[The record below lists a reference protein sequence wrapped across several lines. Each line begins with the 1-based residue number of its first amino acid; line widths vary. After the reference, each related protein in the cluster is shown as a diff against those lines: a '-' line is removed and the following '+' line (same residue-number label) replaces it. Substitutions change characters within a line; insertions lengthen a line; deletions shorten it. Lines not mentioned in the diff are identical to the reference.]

1 MVSMRREL
9 TSLFLFFLSIFLLGS
24 FLSHH
29 PGDALNP
36 GAAGEVRNL
45 FGLVGAWVSYF
56 FLAAFG
62 LGALWLP
69 LLVLDAGR
77 RLFFKKETHSFS
89 AFSRAFGGLLLILCT
104 ASLAIDMGPQGGPF
118 AISGSVGVYIREFLV
133 FYLRTIGAVFF
144 LFFFLFFGLV
154 LTTGIAAS
162 RFFSFFSQCF
172 ALLKKVLL
180 FCLSGIF
187 RLMKGLGNG
196 LKTLFSLATSV
207 FRKKDKEEKAFLF
220 LPEPGYVSPEKET
233 PEEVSEDSGRME
245 RKNAPPLIRPPV
257 VPAVQQE
264 LFAQKFDVQ
273 GHFEKGR
280 YLLPGLDLL
289 DPLSENSRN
298 IDTAFLQEQSEILQK
313 KLADFGVVGR
323 VTTVNPGPVI
333 TTFEYKPAPGVKISK
348 VTNLADDLALALR
361 ALSIRIV
368 APIPGKAAIGIEV
381 PNAHREMVHFRE
393 IVASEAFTKRTSP
406 LTVCLG
412 KDIVGNPVAAELDR
426 MPHLLIAGATGAG
439 KSVGLNVMIVSLL
452 FKSTPDQVKLIMID
466 PKRIE
471 LSVYDGI
478 PHLITPVVTD
488 MKKATAALFWAVKEM
503 ERRYELL
510 AGLKCRNI
518 TQFNEKI
525 AEFLEKAE
533 KGEDRGPL
541 AESGGE
547 DSDDREET
555 VSLEKLPY
563 IVIIIDELA
572 DLMMVASKDVEVA
585 LARLA
590 QMARASGIHIVLA
603 TQRPSVDVL
612 TGLIKAN
619 FPTRLAFQVSSRIDS
634 RTVLDANGAEAL
646 LGNGDMLFV
655 PPGTAKIQRI
665 HGAYLGEEEL
675 GRIITF
681 VKAQG
686 EPEYLGAVTETPI
699 GLGNAESEDEGGG
712 EALDP
717 RYDEAV
723 ALVLKAGQ
731 ASISMVQRHLRIGY
745 NRAARIVEAMEQ
757 NGVIGPSDGTSKPR
771 EVLSH
776 YHGIP

>member
-1 MVSMRREL
+1 MRREL
-9 TSLFLFFLSIFLLGS
+9 AALFLFFLALFLLGS
-24 FLSHH
+24 LLSYQAED
-29 PGDALNP
+29 PLSL
-36 GAAGEVRNL
+36 GAAGGVKNI
-45 FGLVGAWVSYF
+45 FGLVGAWIAYF
-56 FLAAFG
+56 FLAVFG

-69 LLVLDAGR
+69 IFVFDVSR
-77 RLFFKKETHSFS
+77 RLYFKKESHSFS
-89 AFSRAFGGLLLILCT
+89 AFFRAFGCILLILCT
-104 ASLAIDMGPQGGPF
+104 AALAVDMGPKSGPF
-118 AISGSVGVYIREFLV
+118 ALSGSLGL
-133 FYLRTIGAVFF
+133 YLRDLLVLYLHAGGAIFC

-162 RFFSFFSQCF
+162 RFFSFFSQCA
-172 ALLKKVLL
+172 ALLKRLIL
-180 FCLSGIF
+180 FCFFVFL
-187 RLMKGLGNG
+187 RLMKKFIALCS
-196 LKTLFSLATSV
+196 KLFSR
-207 FRKKDKEEKAFLF
+207 RKKEKKGKKEEEDFLF
-220 LPEPGYVSPEKET
+220 LPEPRIFTLENEVAPEAESHGET
-233 PEEVSEDSGRME
+233 QSA
-245 RKNAPPLIRPPV
+245 KNSWPLIRPPAA
-257 VPAVQQE
+257 PSVQQE
-264 LFAQKFDVQ
+264 LFKPKFDVQ
-273 GHFEKGR
+273 GHFEGT
-280 YLLPGLDLL
+280 YVLPNPDLL
-289 DPLSENSRN
+289 DPVLESTSK

-313 KLADFGVVGR
+313 KLADFGVTGR

-381 PNAHREMVHFRE
+381 PNSHREMVHFRE
-393 IVASEAFTKRTSP
+393 IVTSEAFTKRTSP

-503 ERRYELL
+503 EHRYELL
-510 AGLKCRNI
+510 AALKCRNI
-518 TQFNEKI
+518 TQYNEKI
-525 AEFLEKAE
+525 EELLKEAEN
-533 KGEDRGPL
+533 
-541 AESGGE
+541 SGKDADFADKTE
-547 DSDDREET
+547 DSSGDHEEEIP
-555 VSLEKLPY
+555 LEKLPY

-634 RTVLDANGAEAL
+634 RTILDANGAEAL

-665 HGAYLGEEEL
+665 HGAYLGEGEL
-675 GRIITF
+675 SRIISF

-686 EPEYLGAVTETPI
+686 EPEYLGSVTETPI
-699 GLGNAESEDEGGG
+699 GLGNPEAGG
-712 EALDP
+712 EGEGEELDP

-723 ALVLKAGQ
+723 ALVMKAGQ

-745 NRAARIVEAMEQ
+745 NRAARIIEAMEQ

-771 EVLSH
+771 EVLSSH
-776 YHGIP
+776 HGIP